1 MVKVKIIMSNLN
13 LSVDS
18 PPRYSFHAMKL
29 LTRSGFATFVAI
41 YQHLASTTG
50 RNHDNCCLKSGGYQL
65 LIEQNVLHGQPQGTC
80 ERAMGENRISEGMIC
95 AFGVG
100 KDTCQVIYYIIAIVI
115 RMAMI

>member
-18 PPRYSFHAMKL
+18 RPRYSFHVMKL

-100 KDTCQVIYYIIAIVI
+100 KDTCQVIYCKQQY
-115 RMAMI
+115 